1 VSEPGTARLLLTEV
15 LTLPRSISNH
25 VVPYNISLGQFTGGL
40 GEIIAGPGQDRGKGG
55 QGDQEE
61 EEEEEGEVVD
71 PHPHIY

>member
-25 VVPYNISLGQFTGGL
+25 VVPHNISLGQFTGGL
-40 GEIIAGPGQDRGKGG
+40 GELIAGPGQDRGGG
-55 QGDQEE
+55 AQGTEQETQE
-61 EEEEEGEVVD
+61 TGEFH